1 MVTTP
6 SGFPAALEKIYTT
19 AQILLLTPHETLQY
33 LPTHHLF
40 TTYTPKAQAES
51 LDGHL
56 KKKTLLK
63 FSFGQNRDGVPVF
76 SHIPLRDISNQAL
89 ERVINQAFERH
100 TLHNST
106 VLPLTCRMVRDVSSS
121 HKTQNASH

>member
-1 MVTTP
+1 MKHAPHSAPCLDTETRHSSSPLSWHCVVTTP

-56 KKKTLLK
+56 KKKNFAEIQLWTK
-63 FSFGQNRDGVPVF
+63 QGWHTCVF
-76 SHIPLRDISNQAL
+76 SYPLK
-89 ERVINQAFERH
+89 RH
-100 TLHNST
+100 FKSSFR
-106 VLPLTCRMVRDVSSS
+106 TCY
-121 HKTQNASH
+121 